1 MNQKKHLNA
10 IAALEASKDAEPG
23 SKWNSKYCC
32 SHGFIECRDCYAYTL
47 IEGGMLACVGKCLPV
62 SEVRAALQSGL
73 DAYNKRKA
81 EKEERR
87 AAEAANSPDSQT
99 IVILHDPDAETK
111 PIIPDPPDTPEVRAA
126 MMELQDISTKGPCHG
141 INAGCPS
148 CPFRP
153 CKKENNDKIAAFAIS
168 WLSRHPAVWPMT
180 IDSSRQ
186 FAEEARRQGWKR

>member
-10 IAALEASKDAEPG
+10 EAALAASKDAEPG
-23 SKWNSKYCC
+23 SLWSGNYCENVNC
-32 SHGFIECRDCYAYTL
+32 GKCYANPP
-47 IEGGMLACVGKCLPV
+47 EVLAGCCGVRAV

-73 DAYNKRKA
+73 DAYHKRKA
-81 EKEERR
+81 EKAERR
-87 AAEAANSPDSQT
+87 AVEAANSPDSQT